1 MAASP
6 DDIVIRLLDVSE
18 AGHVVDAITAA
29 YGETY
34 DVPWAYDTAE
44 IRRRMA
50 HGQLISAAAFTSGGD
65 LLSHVALTRH
75 GHDDHVVHAGQAV
88 TLAAARGHHVFT
100 RVFAHLAEWT
110 AARRIFGIYAEA
122 TAAWFGKEP
131 KLTEHVEPRQA
142 EVIDLMERLRASL
155 QGGGEHKGARKST
168 RRTSTK
174 PARARTAAKR
184 TKSKRTRAA

>member
-110 AARRIFGIYAEA
+110 AARRGW
-122 TAAWFGKEP
+122 TR
-131 KLTEHVEPRQA
+131 TE
-142 EVIDLMERLRASL
+142 ASL
-155 QGGGEHKGARKST
+155 LTDAGIHASST
-168 RRTSTK
+168 PLSFAPRSRL
-174 PARARTAAKR
+174 ACWLYGCAAVA
-184 TKSKRTRAA
+184 SA